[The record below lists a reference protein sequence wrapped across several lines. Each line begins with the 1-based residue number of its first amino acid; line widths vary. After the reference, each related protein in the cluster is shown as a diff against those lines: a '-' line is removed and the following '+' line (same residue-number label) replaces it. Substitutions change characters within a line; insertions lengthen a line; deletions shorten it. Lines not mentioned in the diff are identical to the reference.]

1 MVLVLLKYP
10 VSTKYTGPIMSHATF
25 LAIDLDAR
33 QPKPL
38 FQQLYEAISQHIRA
52 RDIKAGDRL
61 PASRAYAAEI
71 GVSRATVLA
80 AYDQLIAEGYAES
93 RQGSG
98 VFASDIGTVAA
109 GWTAAKQACP
119 APVPNQSRPQ
129 PFDHGVPDMRAF
141 PHRQWAQYAGRV
153 ARSESGGLIDT
164 PPLFGDPVLRRAIAD
179 HLRDWRGVS
188 VSPDQ
193 VVVTAGAGDA
203 MELVLQCVAAD
214 GALVGLE
221 NPGYPV
227 LEQACRML
235 GNPVQWLAVDGAGA
249 CVSAAPLALSVMTPS
264 CQFPLGMTMPIARR
278 QAHLA
283 GQGWIVED
291 DFDSE
296 FRYAGTPVPALMA
309 MDRAQKVIY
318 LGSFSKVFSSGLRL
332 GYLVFPVRL
341 IEQVQTVLRARGNRA
356 SVMPQRVLGRFMED
370 GAFHRHVRK
379 MRRLYRSR
387 RAVFLE
393 GLAAR
398 LDGALQYRDYGA
410 GMSVALK
417 FTAPLDESALHR
429 ALQEAGLRCPM
440 LSGYYSV
447 GQDQQGMLCGF
458 CAFDEAEISGG
469 LARLEKVLMPFL
481 GLTRG
486 ES

>member
-1 MVLVLLKYP
+1 
-10 VSTKYTGPIMSHATF
+10 MSDAIF

-38 FQQLYEAISQHIRA
+38 FHQLYEAISRRIREQV
-52 RDIKAGDRL
+52 IVAGTRL

-80 AYDQLIAEGYAES
+80 AYDQLIAEGYAVS

-98 VFASDIGTVAA
+98 VFASDIGSVAA
-109 GWTAAKQACP
+109 GWTAPKSAVP
-119 APVPNQSRPQ
+119 SPVPRGAGPK

-141 PHRQWAQYAGRV
+141 PHRQWAQYVGRV
-153 ARSESGGLIDT
+153 ARNESGGLTDR
-164 PPLFGDPVLRRAIAD
+164 PSLFGDPVLRRAIAD

-188 VSPDQ
+188 VSPEQ
-193 VVVTAGAGDA
+193 VVITAGAGDA
-203 MELVLQCVAAD
+203 LELVLQSVAPK
-214 GALVGLE
+214 GAPVGLE

-235 GNPVQWLAVDGAGA
+235 GNPVQWLAVDDAGA
-249 CVSAAPLALSVMTPS
+249 CVAPVPVALSVITPS

-283 GQGWIVED
+283 ADGWVVED

-296 FRYAGTPVPALMA
+296 FRYSGTPVPALMA
-309 MDRAQKVIY
+309 LDQGQKVIY

-332 GYLVFPVRL
+332 GYLVFPAPL
-341 IEQVQTVLRARGNRA
+341 LDKVQIVLRVRGNRA

-379 MRRLYRSR
+379 MRRLYRGR
-387 RAVFLE
+387 RAVFME

-398 LDGALQYRDYGA
+398 FQGALRYQDFGA

-417 FTAPLDESALHR
+417 FAAPVDEARLGASLRAADLH
-429 ALQEAGLRCPM
+429 CPM
-440 LSGYYSV
+440 LSDYYFDRAV
-447 GQDQQGMLCGF
+447 QQGMLCGF
-458 CAFDEAEISGG
+458 CAFDPPEILQG
-469 LARLEKVLMPFL
+469 LDRLENVLMPFFD
-481 GLTRG
+481 LTSG
-486 ES
+486 NSSDSHLP

>member
-1 MVLVLLKYP
+1 
-10 VSTKYTGPIMSHATF
+10 MSDAIF
-25 LAIDLDAR
+25 LAIDLDAD
-33 QPKPL
+33 QSKPL
-38 FQQLYEAISQHIRA
+38 FQQLYEAISQRIR
-52 RDIKAGDRL
+52 DQVIKAGTRL
-61 PASRAYAAEI
+61 PASRSYAVEI

-109 GWTAAKQACP
+109 GWIAPKP
-119 APVPNQSRPQ
+119 AIPSPVPRSAGQK

-141 PHRQWAQYAGRV
+141 PHRQWAQYVGRV
-153 ARSESGGLIDT
+153 ARSESGGLTDR
-164 PPLFGDPVLRRAIAD
+164 PSLFGDPVLRRAIAD

-188 VSPDQ
+188 VSPEQ
-193 VVVTAGAGDA
+193 VVITAGAGDA
-203 MELVLQCVAAD
+203 LELVLQSVAQN
-214 GALVGLE
+214 GAPVALE

-227 LEQACRML
+227 LVQACRML

-249 CVSAAPLALSVMTPS
+249 CVSPVPVALSVITPS

-283 GQGWIVED
+283 ADGWVVED

-309 MDRAQKVIY
+309 LDQREKVIY

-332 GYLVFPVRL
+332 GYLVFPGPLLDR
-341 IEQVQTVLRARGNRA
+341 VQTVLRARGNRA

-379 MRRLYRSR
+379 MRRLYRGR
-387 RAVFLE
+387 RAVFMD
-393 GLAAR
+393 GLATR
-398 LDGALQYRDYGA
+398 FQGALRYRDYGA

-417 FTAPLDESALHR
+417 FARPVDETRLAG
-429 ALQEAGLRCPM
+429 ALQAADLNCPM
-440 LSGYYSV
+440 LSDYCFDGDV
-447 GQDQQGMLCGF
+447 QQGMLCGF
-458 CAFDEAEISGG
+458 CAFDAPEILQG
-469 LARLEKVLMPFL
+469 LDRLENVLMPFL
-481 GLTRG
+481 DLTSADSSGSHLR
-486 ES
+486 